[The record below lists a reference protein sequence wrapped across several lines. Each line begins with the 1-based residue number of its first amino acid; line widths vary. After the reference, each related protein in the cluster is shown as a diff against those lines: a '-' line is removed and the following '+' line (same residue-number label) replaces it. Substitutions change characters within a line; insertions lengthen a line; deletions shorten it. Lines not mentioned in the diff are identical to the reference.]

1 MHAGPPERT
10 ARSRNIPTDYE
21 TKNGGRVMARN
32 AEDISTSIK
41 NDFFGFTGKSYRDGS
56 AVGFFTEAVARSM
69 EDAYNEIERAKNPH
83 IYTNLSG
90 DNLDKM
96 GTFVNVPRE
105 TDESDADY
113 LYRIMNWTYLKAG
126 ANLTAVND
134 SLLNLTYASNA
145 EYYPGIHGAG
155 TGVVYVIP
163 KDYSDDTIANALAET
178 KSRIKNVISPESY
191 TEYIVPTPL
200 PVVLVCHLETDAGD
214 LEYLKSLL
222 SDKIEDY
229 VNAIAPNDALSI
241 GEINKMA
248 MALDNVDFFSVDGV
262 YVNDVF
268 YSDSKIVQE
277 LETKFLFQE
286 ITWRD

>member
-1 MHAGPPERT
+1 MAV
-10 ARSRNIPTDYE
+10 RS
-21 TKNGGRVMARN
+21 
-32 AEDISTSIK
+32 AEDISKTIK
-41 NDFFGFTGKSYRDGS
+41 NDFLGMTDKVYRDGS
-56 AVGFFTEAVARSM
+56 AIGYFTEAVARSM

-105 TDESDADY
+105 KGESDEDY

-134 SLLNLTYASNA
+134 SLLNLEYASNA
-145 EYYPGIHGAG
+145 QYYPGIQGAG

-163 KDYSDDTIANALAET
+163 KKYDNDIIAKALKEA
-178 KSRIKNVISPESY
+178 KDRIKNVISPESY

-200 PVVLVCHLETDAGD
+200 PVTLVCHLETEAGD
-214 LEYLKSLL
+214 MDYLKSLVEK
-222 SDKIEDY
+222 KIKEYID
-229 VNAIAPNDALSI
+229 AIAPNDYLSL
-241 GEINKMA
+241 GKINRMA
-248 MALDNVDFFSVDGV
+248 MSYDDIDFFSVDGV
-262 YVNDVF
+262 YIDGTFDANT
-268 YSDSKIVQE
+268 KIMQE

>member
-1 MHAGPPERT
+1 
-10 ARSRNIPTDYE
+10 
-21 TKNGGRVMARN
+21 MAKN
-32 AEDISTSIK
+32 AEDISKDIK
-41 NDFFGFTGKSYRDGS
+41 NDFFSFSGKSYRDGS
-56 AVGFFTEAVARSM
+56 AIGFFTEAVARSM

-105 TDESDADY
+105 TGESDADY

-134 SLLNLTYASNA
+134 SLLNLEYASNA
-145 EYYPGIHGAG
+145 EYYPAIRGAG

-163 KDYSDDTIANALAET
+163 KEYSDDVIAKALAEA
-178 KSRIKNVISPESY
+178 KGRIKNVISPESY

-200 PVVLVCHLETDAGD
+200 PVILVCHLETEAGD
-214 LEYLKSLL
+214 MDYLKSVI
-222 SDKIEDY
+222 SGKIKEY
-229 VNAIAPNDALSI
+229 VNAIAPNDALSL
-241 GEINKMA
+241 GTINRMA
-248 MALDNVDFFSVDGV
+248 MALDDVDFFSVDGV
-262 YVNDVF
+262 YINDVF
-268 YSDSKIVQE
+268 YSETKITQE